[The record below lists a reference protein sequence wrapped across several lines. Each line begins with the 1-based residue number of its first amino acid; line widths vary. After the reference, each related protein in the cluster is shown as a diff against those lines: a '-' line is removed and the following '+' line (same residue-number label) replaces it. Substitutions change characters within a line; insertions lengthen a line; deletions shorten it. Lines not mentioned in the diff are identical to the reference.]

1 MFRVMVQ
8 ELLNINQ
15 FCDCKFNKIKTHF
28 LGKLGALLIFLGSG
42 Q

>member
-8 ELLNINQ
+8 ELLNIKQ
-15 FCDCKFNKIKTHF
+15 FCDCKFNQIKTHF